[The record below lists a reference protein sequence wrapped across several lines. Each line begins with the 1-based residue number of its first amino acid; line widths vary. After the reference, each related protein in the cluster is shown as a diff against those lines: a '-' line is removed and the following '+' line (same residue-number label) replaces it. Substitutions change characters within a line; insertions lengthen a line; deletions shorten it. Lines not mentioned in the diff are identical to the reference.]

1 MEKLLLCCNLQ
12 KEYQN
17 VYSKSIVKNCLD
29 KINSYLDNG
38 DKVLFSNDI
47 HFEKVY
53 DNQAESKYKK
63 IHCYEESADL
73 LDDVKNT
80 LINRGIE
87 LGIVTYK
94 HTSIG
99 KIHSTMNKPFANSLV
114 SESFL
119 SNFSDKIDSIEII
132 GGEILS
138 PILGYAIMFRKY
150 FTTKDVNIFV
160 DLKYCYNKNRNLITN
175 EVLKSIFESNYIDL
189 KI

>member
-1 MEKLLLCCNLQ
+1 
-12 KEYQN
+12 
-17 VYSKSIVKNCLD
+17 
-29 KINSYLDNG
+29 
-38 DKVLFSNDI
+38 
-47 HFEKVY
+47 
-53 DNQAESKYKK
+53 
-63 IHCYEESADL
+63 
-73 LDDVKNT
+73 
-80 LINRGIE
+80 
-87 LGIVTYK
+87 
-94 HTSIG
+94 
-99 KIHSTMNKPFANSLV
+99 MNKPFANSLV

-138 PILGYAIMFRKY
+138 PILGYAIMFRKH